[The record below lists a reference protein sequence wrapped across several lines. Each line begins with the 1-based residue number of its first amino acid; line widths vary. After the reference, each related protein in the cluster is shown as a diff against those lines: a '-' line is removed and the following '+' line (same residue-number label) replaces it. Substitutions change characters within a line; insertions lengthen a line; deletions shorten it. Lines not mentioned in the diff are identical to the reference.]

1 MLLENKKI
9 LWSHKSD
16 ISLSWVHT
24 LTQKKVLI
32 YDSENYEI
40 YYSKMFDMYFF
51 YFKSNDNDVTPIIDN
66 INELSNSS
74 NDIHV
79 VLCDFRCVD
88 KLITLL
94 DNKIDIKYSIL
105 NHMGEMVYDNNP
117 RPIKELKNLK
127 YYFSCGDLFDG
138 QNKISDLQKSNKFI
152 LDYRYSLIYFYFK
165 LGFNF
170 IQKGQHIFKNERP
183 ENKIFLYTKSKL
195 KSQRNHLIQ
204 MALTLEKIKTKEF
217 NQEDEFW
224 FNLNNK
230 THHISF
236 VIDYSICKFNLVME
250 TQPLTKEKNLL
261 SKFITEKTIKSLLTP
276 TPSYVVMQS
285 EVYED
290 LNNHGFYFL
299 NKEFGEYGYKNY
311 ETFCEFFKNCDEQ
324 SFNNLYE
331 KSKINSINNK
341 IKLEEYIF
349 SDKTKEINLLWN

>member
-16 ISLSWVHT
+16 ISLFWVHN

-40 YYSKMFDMYFF
+40 YYSEIFDMYFF
-51 YFKSNDNDVTPIIDN
+51 YFKSNDDDIDSIINN

-74 NDIHV
+74 NNVHV
-79 VLCDFRCVD
+79 VVCDFRCVD

-117 RPIKELKNLK
+117 RFIRELKNLK
-127 YYFSCGDLFDG
+127 YYFTCSDLFDS
-138 QNKISDLQKSNKFI
+138 QNKISDLQKTNKFI
-152 LDYRYSLIYFYFK
+152 LDYKYSFLYFYFK

-170 IQKGQHIFKNERP
+170 LQKGEHIFKNENP
-183 ENKIFLYTKSKL
+183 ENKIFLYTKSKNN
-195 KSQRNHLIQ
+195 SQRNHLIQ
-204 MALTLEKIKTKEF
+204 MALMSEKLKTKEF

-224 FNLNNK
+224 FNINNK

-250 TQPLTKEKNLL
+250 TQPLTKEKNIL
-261 SKFITEKTIKSLLTP
+261 SRFITEKTIKSLLTP
-276 TPSYVVMQS
+276 TPSYIVMQS

-290 LNNHGFYFL
+290 LSNYGFYFL
-299 NKEFGEYGYKNY
+299 NKEFGEYNFKNY
-311 ETFCEFFKNCDEQ
+311 EMFCEFLKNCNEE
-324 SFNNLYE
+324 SFDTLYQ